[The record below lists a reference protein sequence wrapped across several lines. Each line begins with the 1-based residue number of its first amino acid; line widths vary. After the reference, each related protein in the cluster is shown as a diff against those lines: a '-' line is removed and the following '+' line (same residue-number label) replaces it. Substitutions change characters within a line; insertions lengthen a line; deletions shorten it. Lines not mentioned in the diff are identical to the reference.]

1 MWVCL
6 QEMID
11 GFLDPEIYDVI
22 VSTGSTWA
30 VRRTGPTTVIIYQAE
45 PNPQA
50 VQDTIGNE
58 AFGAKFGPIVAKMV
72 CTLLLLSLNA
82 SACAW
87 APLRLISHPLARRR
101 ASAPTSSTSARS
113 SQSRSKTSPTG
124 KSSTREISSTC
135 RAVNRFLAC

>member
-30 VRRTGPTTVIIYQAE
+30 VWRTGPTTVIIYQAE

-87 APLRLISHPLARRR
+87 ASLRPLSTRSHAGEHRRR
-101 ASAPTSSTSARS
+101 HLPQAQEAHKAGARHH
-113 SQSRSKTSPTG
+113 R
-124 KSSTREISSTC
+124 RVIS
-135 RAVNRFLAC
+135 